1 MPAPYIKK
9 TFGSLPAEMAARF
22 GAREGLVFED
32 QRLSFAEMSVR
43 VDRAAKGLI
52 AIGVQ
57 PGDKVGLWLLNQP
70 EWMDL
75 LFAIAKIG
83 AVLVPINTRF
93 RTLDLEYVLTQS
105 DCAYLITHDRSGPVD
120 YLEMVRETVDLPTAG
135 TAIEDAKR
143 PKLRGVIIVSEAR
156 HSGTIAWADLLTG
169 AASIGDAALETR
181 ADAVDPDDPAFIMY
195 TSGTTGFPKGVV
207 HTHNLLRL
215 IVFRAKHM
223 EIDEYDIILNYLPLF
238 HLFGFSEGALMSM
251 VSGAKQVLT
260 ATFDADECIRLA
272 ESEGATIMHGFETHL
287 KWMVEAQERQ
297 RCDLSKLRTG
307 IFAAGMQSAVPI
319 FRRAMETFPTMRTVS
334 GFGMSEV
341 GVGVTFGA
349 LDDNLSRRLESSGGP
364 IDGQEVRI
372 VDPDTGTDQPI
383 DVPGELLVKTYG
395 IMQGYYKKPEE
406 TAACYDDEGWFHTGD
421 TASMRADGYI
431 RFLGRYKDMLKIG
444 GENVD
449 PMETEGLLLDHPAV
463 HQIAI
468 VSLPDPQLTEV
479 PVAFIE
485 KVPGADV
492 TEEAIINYCR
502 GKVASFKIPRHVQFV
517 EDWSMTASG
526 KIRKIELRETAK
538 EIFGK

>member
-1 MPAPYIKK
+1 MPAPYTKR
-9 TFGSLPAEMAARF
+9 TFGQLPADMAARF
-22 GAREGLVFED
+22 GPREGLVFED
-32 QRLSFAEMSVR
+32 RRLSFAEMAAR
-43 VDRAAKGLI
+43 VDRTAKGLI
-52 AIGVQ
+52 ALGVQ

-75 LFAIAKIG
+75 MFAVAKVG

-93 RTLDLEYVLTQS
+93 RTNDLEYVLTQS
-105 DCAYLITHDRSGPVD
+105 DCAYLITHDKSGPVD
-120 YLEMVRETVDLPTAG
+120 YLEMVRETVDLPTEG
-135 TAIEDAKR
+135 TAINDPRRPELRAVITVSDATH
-143 PKLRGVIIVSEAR
+143 A
-156 HSGTIAWADLLTG
+156 GTVAWASLLSG
-169 AASIGDAALETR
+169 AESIEDAALSTR
-181 ADAVDPDDPAFIMY
+181 ANAVDPDDPAFIMY

-215 IVFRAKHM
+215 IVFRARHM
-223 EIDEYDIILNYLPLF
+223 EMTEDDVILNYLPLF

-251 VSGAKQVLT
+251 VTGAKQVLT

-272 ESEGATIMHGFETHL
+272 ETEGATIMHGFETHL

-297 RCDLSKLRTG
+297 QCDLSKLRTG

-364 IDGQEVRI
+364 IDGQEVRV
-372 VDPDTGTDQPI
+372 VDPDTGADQPI

-431 RFLGRYKDMLKIG
+431 RFLGRYKDMLKVG

-468 VSLPDPQLTEV
+468 VSLPDPQLAEV
-479 PVAFIE
+479 PVAFVE
-485 KVPGADV
+485 KTPGVEITGA
-492 TEEAIINYCR
+492 AIIEHCR
-502 GKVASFKIPRHVQFV
+502 GKLASFKIPRHVHFV
-517 EDWSMTASG
+517 TDWPMTASG
-526 KIRKIELRETAK
+526 KIRKVELRETAK
-538 EIFGK
+538 ELFL